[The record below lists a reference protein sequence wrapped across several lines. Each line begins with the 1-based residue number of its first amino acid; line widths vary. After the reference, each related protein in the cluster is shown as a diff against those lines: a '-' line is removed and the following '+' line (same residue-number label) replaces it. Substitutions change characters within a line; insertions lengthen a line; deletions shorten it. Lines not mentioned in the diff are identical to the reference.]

1 MSLVFFLTG
10 TVSVPVRA
18 EEPAVSAAAV
28 SADSGSAFTAD
39 VAAADASANSELIPS
54 EATPSEATPSD
65 ASVSSEAAASS
76 DTTPVRLTGMWLR
89 FRQLVD
95 VHLRTPRE
103 ESTAEQK
110 VYSYVQMPWSNYKN
124 IKWTGSWNGIEAG
137 GQKFSN
143 FGCGICALSNI
154 YSTLTG
160 EAVTPYTMFE
170 WCKEYSNYRPRN
182 GQGAIDWKELG
193 QMCSHFGFDAETL
206 RKPADYETFQKHVSQ
221 SEAVMVL
228 VCKDNSEKLWF
239 YTNGH
244 YVSLFDYDPAD
255 DTVFVADS
263 SGLWNRQRV
272 ALKDVYDSLKTRSD
286 AQYMTVRTLK

>member
-1 MSLVFFLTG
+1 VSLVFFLAG
-10 TVSVPVRA
+10 AFSVSVRA
-18 EEPAVSAAAV
+18 ENPAVSAAASV
-28 SADSGSAFTAD
+28 SADSDPA
-39 VAAADASANSELIPS
+39 VASDIAAGS
-54 EATPSEATPSD
+54 EATPSEATP
-65 ASVSSEAAASS
+65 SEAAASS

-103 ESTAEQK
+103 ESAAEQK
-110 VYSYVQMPWSNYKN
+110 VYSYVQMPWSNYKD

-193 QMCSHFGFDAETL
+193 QMCDHFGFDAETL
-206 RKPADYETFQKHVSQ
+206 RKPSDYETFQKHVSQ

-244 YVSLFDYDPAD
+244 YVSLFDYDPEAD
-255 DTVFVADS
+255 TIFVADS

-286 AQYMTVRTLK
+286 AQYMTVRF